1 MLCYVMLR
9 SIILYFIVSKVIY
22 IVAKQLDKN
31 YNETERAVFYKLYW
45 FIVSQADVIMLTLS
59 LLYD

>member
-1 MLCYVMLR
+1 MYILYYVILCYVMLCYVMLCYVMLR

-31 YNETERAVFYKLYW
+31 YNETKRAVFYKLY
-45 FIVSQADVIMLTLS
+45 
-59 LLYD
+59 